1 MATSIF
7 GIGVSGLNAAQAGL
21 LVTGHNITNAAT
33 DGFHRQE
40 AVQGT
45 QTPQETGAGFFGK
58 GVTVDTVRRAYSQ
71 FLDNA
76 LLQAQTQGAYLETY
90 GAQIRMIDNL
100 LADPT
105 SGLSPALQSFFAGV
119 QDVAS
124 NPASI
129 PSRQQMLSLGESLV
143 SRFQTFSARLTEMR
157 YGVNRQISDTV
168 SEINTLAG
176 NIARVN
182 QQIIQLQT
190 GDNRQAND
198 LLDERNALLSEL
210 NKLVRASVV
219 EQSDGSINVFIGNGQ
234 SLVLGQQAF
243 ALAAARS
250 AEDPQEFG
258 IFYLANGNQVPL
270 SPATLQGG
278 KLGGLLGFRSEALND
293 ARNQIGRVAIA
304 LAQTF
309 NDQHRLGQDLAG
321 VLGQDFFSVP
331 AATVLDNANNT
342 GTAAISATN
351 VDVNA
356 LTASDYRL
364 QFNAGTWTLTRLSD
378 NTQTTFAAFPQ
389 TVDGVTIDLTG
400 GAAANGDLFLIQPT
414 RLGARDITAL
424 ISDTSKIAAAAPIRT
439 ALDTANTGKATISAG
454 IVTDTTN
461 AAFATPGALTPPIL
475 IQFTAANQYSVFDNT
490 NPAAPVLL
498 EAGIAYNPA
507 AVNDVF
513 PTPGALDYG
522 YRITLTG
529 VAATGDRFTVGANP
543 GGVSDNRNALLL
555 AALQTRMTMASG
567 TANYQSAYSQL
578 VSTVGNRSREIQVQS
593 QAQDALVAQTRDA
606 QQSLS
611 GVNLDE
617 EAANLVR
624 YQQAYQASGRVLQ
637 VAAQLFD
644 TILEIGK

>member
-58 GVTVDTVRRAYSQ
+58 GVSVDTVRRAYSQ

-105 SGLSPALQSFFAGV
+105 SGLSPALQAFFSGV

-168 SEINTLAG
+168 NEINTLAG

-182 QQIIQLQT
+182 QQIMQLQT

-198 LLDERNALLSEL
+198 LLDERNALLTDL

-234 SLVLGQQAF
+234 SLVLGTQTY
-243 ALAAARS
+243 ALAAGPS
-250 AEDPQEFG
+250 AADPQDYG
-258 IFYLANGNQVPL
+258 VFYLQGA
-270 SPATLQGG
+270 ARIELQPSSLRGG
-278 KLGGLLGFRSEALND
+278 TLGGLFAFRSETLNV
-293 ARNQIGRVAIA
+293 AQNQLGRVAVV

-309 NDQHRLGQDLAG
+309 NDQHRLGQDLNGA
-321 VLGQDFFSVP
+321 LGEDFFAVP
-331 AATVLDNANNT
+331 AAAVVGNQNNA
-342 GTAAISATN
+342 GTAVIGAANT
-351 VDVNA
+351 DVGA
-356 LTASDYRL
+356 LSGSDYRL
-364 QFNAGTWTLTRLSD
+364 QLIGGSWTLTRISD
-378 NTQTTFAAFPQ
+378 GTQTTFAAFPQ
-389 TVDGVTIDLTG
+389 TIDGITLSLSS
-400 GAAANGDLFLIQPT
+400 GAASNGDSFLIQPT
-414 RLGARDITAL
+414 RNGARDIAVVL
-424 ISDTSKIAAAAPIRT
+424 SDTSRLAAAAPVRS
-439 ALDTANTGKATISAG
+439 AADLANVGKATISAG
-454 IVTDTTN
+454 VVTDTTN
-461 AAFATPGALTPPIL
+461 AAFAAPGTLTPPVL
-475 IQFTAANQYSVFDNT
+475 IQFTGPTTYSVFDNT
-490 NPAAPVLL
+490 NPAAPALL

-507 AVNDVF
+507 ANNDVF

-522 YRITLTG
+522 YRFSLTG
-529 VAATGDRFTVGANP
+529 AAVAGDRFTVAYNAS
-543 GGVSDNRNALLL
+543 GVADNRNALLL
-555 AALQTRMTMASG
+555 AGLQTVSTVGNG

-578 VSTVGNRSREIQVQS
+578 VAQVGNRAREIEVQGK
-593 QAQDALVAQTRDA
+593 AQDTIVTQTQAA

-617 EAANLVR
+617 EAANLIR
-624 YQQAYQASGRVLQ
+624 FQQAYQASGKVLQ
-637 VAAQLFD
+637 VAATLFD
-644 TILEIGK
+644 TILELGN

>member
-76 LLQAQTQGAYLETY
+76 LLQAQTQGAHLETY

-105 SGLSPALQSFFAGV
+105 SGLSPALQSFFSGV

-198 LLDERNALLSEL
+198 LLDERNALLTDL

-234 SLVLGQQAF
+234 SLVLGTQTY
-243 ALAAARS
+243 ALAAGPS
-250 AEDPQEFG
+250 AADPQDYG
-258 IFYLANGNQVPL
+258 VFYI
-270 SPATLQGG
+270 QGG
-278 KLGGLLGFRSEALND
+278 ARIELRPSSLRGGTLGGLFAFRSETLDVAQ
-293 ARNQIGRVAIA
+293 NQLGRVATV

-309 NDQHRLGQDLAG
+309 NDQHRLGQDLNGA
-321 VLGQDFFSVP
+321 LGQDFFTVP
-331 AATVLDNANNT
+331 AAAVVGNQNNV
-342 GTAAISATN
+342 GTAAIAAANT
-351 VDVNA
+351 DVGA
-356 LTASDYRL
+356 LTGSDYRL
-364 QFNAGTWTLTRLSD
+364 QLIGGSWTLTRISD
-378 NTQTTFAAFPQ
+378 GTQTTFAGFPQ
-389 TVDGVTIDLTG
+389 TIDGVTLSLPS
-400 GAAANGDLFLIQPT
+400 GAASNGDSFLIQPT
-414 RLGARDITAL
+414 RNGARDIGVV
-424 ISDTSKIAAAAPIRT
+424 ISDTTKIAAAAPVRAAT
-439 ALDTANTGKATISAG
+439 DLANVGKATISAG
-454 IVTDTTN
+454 VVTDTTN
-461 AAFATPGALTPPIL
+461 AAFATPSALTPPIL
-475 IQFTAANQYSVFDNT
+475 IQFTSPTTYSVFDNT
-490 NPAAPVLL
+490 NPAAPALL
-498 EAGIAYNPA
+498 EAGIAYDPA
-507 AVNDVF
+507 ANNDVF

-522 YRITLTG
+522 YRSSLTG
-529 VAATGDRFTVGANP
+529 AAVAGDRFTVGYNTS
-543 GGVSDNRNALLL
+543 GVADNRNALLL
-555 AALQTRMTMASG
+555 AGLQTVNTVGNG

-578 VSTVGNRSREIQVQS
+578 VAQVGNRAREIEVQGK
-593 QAQDALVAQTRDA
+593 AQDTIVTQTQAA

-617 EAANLVR
+617 EAANLIR
-624 YQQAYQASGRVLQ
+624 YQQAYQASGKVLQ
-637 VAAQLFD
+637 VAATLFD
-644 TILEIGK
+644 TILELGN